1 MTALRQFSLIY
12 VVAAVAYAVA
22 MAFSAHPIWQKNTEI
37 AGVYLEHQSYRAAVV
52 VNRHVVRPGW
62 HLVEVAADDVGR
74 RIGDAIIP
82 GHHAGPAP
90 STRMA
95 KTAPT
100 QKVSRAIPVRQPA
113 SRRHEPA
120 RAVALN
126 VPPSS
131 PAPRVAEPRPSLTF
145 VPSAPAPQTPPAEVG
160 ALPPNAPPA
169 NAGDIIRVTQRLR
182 DNLTSEMLANFELFL
197 YVSKADAGPWAQRM
211 YVFQKQ
217 PTGDLKLLYNWP
229 VSTGRE
235 KIEFNPSGRKV
246 VTETPPG
253 YYELDPHRSYA
264 HYDSQEW
271 GKPMPYAMFFNWEK
285 DGNQTGLAIHAASGD
300 DKNLIGKRASA
311 GCIHL
316 TEDDARTLFTLIRT
330 QYRGLAPRF
339 AIDRRTGTMSNEGIL
354 MHDPEG
360 HVKLAEGYK
369 VLIFIE
375 NFGGENVVAA
385 LF

>member
-1 MTALRQFSLIY
+1 MTALRQFSLVY
-12 VVAAVAYAVA
+12 VVAAWAYAVA
-22 MAFSAHPIWQKNTEI
+22 MTLSAHPVWQKNTEI
-37 AGVYLEHQSYRAAVV
+37 AAVYLEHQGYSASVA
-52 VNRHVVRPGW
+52 VNRQVLRPGW
-62 HLVEVAADDVGR
+62 RLVEAAADDVGR
-74 RIGDAIIP
+74 RVADAVVP
-82 GHHAGPAP
+82 GHHAGRTSGA
-90 STRMA
+90 RMA
-95 KTAPT
+95 RAAPA
-100 QKVSRAIPVRQPA
+100 QKVAQNVPVRHRV
-113 SRRHEPA
+113 SKRHEPE
-120 RAVALN
+120 RAVAFN
-126 VPPSS
+126 SAS
-131 PAPRVAEPRPSLTF
+131 APHAPRPSLTLI
-145 VPSAPAPQTPPAEVG
+145 PSAPPSQPAEAD

-169 NAGDIIRVTQRLR
+169 SAADIIRVTQRLR

-217 PTGDLKLLYNWP
+217 SSGDLKLLYNWP

-235 KIEFNPSGRKV
+235 KIEFNPAGRRV

-253 YYELDPHRSYA
+253 YYELDPRRSYA
-264 HYDSQEW
+264 HYDSAEW
-271 GKPMPYAMFFNWEK
+271 GKPMPYAMFFNWVKE
-285 DGNQTGLAIHAASGD
+285 GNQTGLAIHAADGD
-300 DKNLIGKRASA
+300 DEKLIGKRASA

-316 TEDDARTLFTLIRT
+316 TQADARTLFTLIRT

-354 MHDPEG
+354 MHDAEG